1 MSPSPYG
8 MNPGNLW
15 APGLKNGDDRFC
27 HIHLPYFFS
36 IQRWVLIFYLG
47 GISMIELNVEDYCQ
61 NCGRFEAEITTMEK
75 GYTWQEKSYDTIRI
89 QIALC

>member
-36 IQRWVLIFYLG
+36 APRDGCCFY
-47 GISMIELNVEDYCQ
+47 V
-61 NCGRFEAEITTMEK
+61 
-75 GYTWQEKSYDTIRI
+75 TICRI
-89 QIALC
+89 YWKIVV

>member
-36 IQRWVLIFYLG
+36 IQRWVLFFEIIKNTYSDLLG
-47 GISMIELNVEDYCQ
+47 
-61 NCGRFEAEITTMEK
+61 
-75 GYTWQEKSYDTIRI
+75 
-89 QIALC
+89 IAQTRNS

>member
-27 HIHLPYFFS
+27 HIHLPYFFRHPEMGAVFILKFTWS
-36 IQRWVLIFYLG
+36 ISPTAGVQ
-47 GISMIELNVEDYCQ
+47 
-61 NCGRFEAEITTMEK
+61 GR
-75 GYTWQEKSYDTIRI
+75 
-89 QIALC
+89 ALCPGSTPGAPLL

>member
-27 HIHLPYFFS
+27 HIHLPYFF
-36 IQRWVLIFYLG
+36 IFFRHPEMGADFLL
-47 GISMIELNVEDYCQ
+47 SV
-61 NCGRFEAEITTMEK
+61 K
-75 GYTWQEKSYDTIRI
+75 K
-89 QIALC
+89 